1 MAAYVIGH
9 IRVKDEHYWERYRAQ
24 VGATIAAHG
33 GEVITRGKSVRVL
46 NGQLIGD
53 NVVILRFAD
62 IAAANRWHDSS
73 EYQALVPLRDQGA
86 DVTLTL
92 YEE

>member
-9 IRVKDEHYWERYRAQ
+9 IRVNDQTAWDEYRAK
-24 VGATIAAHG
+24 VGATIAQYG
-33 GEVITRGKSVRVL
+33 GEIVMRGKMLRAFSGEVP
-46 NGQLIGD
+46 GT

-62 IAAANRWHDSS
+62 LASANRWHDSP
-73 EYQALVPLRDQGA
+73 EYQAIVPLRSRGA